1 MLSTQ
6 AQLPDAQ
13 SPLGERLGLGILAL
27 VPVQFSQV
35 VERVGH
41 VEMLGSQLLLEDS
54 QGLLAERFGCSY
66 LP

>member
-1 MLSTQ
+1 MSGAFDFATSTIF
-6 AQLPDAQ
+6 ATEP
-13 SPLGERLGLGILAL
+13 
-27 VPVQFSQV
+27 V